1 MLHFLQGNEITLTS
15 YILPVTG
22 HSRYSLLL
30 LLLFRM
36 WFGTLP
42 PAGKQAAESQTTV
55 KPQINIICLQV
66 DQLPDM
72 QLGKLFRD

>member
-1 MLHFLQGNEITLTS
+1 M
-15 YILPVTG
+15 G

-30 LLLFRM
+30 SLLFNL
-36 WFGTLP
+36 FGTLP
-42 PAGKQAAESQTTV
+42 PGKQAATTV

-72 QLGKLFRD
+72 QLSKLFSD